1 MTQCCVVQL
10 EGAAKRQRLADEET
24 NVLQVKASQIDAA
37 KATVTADKRHR
48 SRAETRVAK
57 RPVAGG
63 DALSAANKSTA
74 LTSDMGGQMVGLDKC
89 LR

>member
-1 MTQCCVVQL
+1 M
-10 EGAAKRQRLADEET
+10 
-24 NVLQVKASQIDAA
+24 LQANESQIDAA

-74 LTSDMGGQMVGLDKC
+74 LNSGMGGEMVGLDKC